1 MKLVGFGCSFTYG
14 SELMDPELEDDYDRH
29 YDNIPY
35 REKHC
40 WLGQLAEM
48 LDCSFD
54 NRASPAS
61 SNYSIQEE
69 FADWFDG
76 RLPDSNDVI
85 CIGWTNHLRTSWWSD
100 DDQRWVHDGFIRN
113 EDEKLFHDSFKEW
126 LTLSYDRNSTETN
139 HAKLFVNSVCQAN
152 NIKIVQFN
160 ALPNIPTPYEFTNFH
175 QGDQNMQNV
184 LRNEEL
190 RLVGSRKQKKNF
202 LAPGDHP
209 NEAGHKHYA
218 KMLHSWI
225 EAKNIV

>member
-100 DDQRWVHDGFIRN
+100 DDQRWIHDGFIRN

-126 LTLSYDRNSTETN
+126 LALSYERNATITN

-160 ALPNIPTPYEFTNFH
+160 ALCNIPTPYEFINFH

-184 LRNEEL
+184 LRNEGD
-190 RLVGSRKQKKNF
+190 RLNKDF
-202 LAPGDHP
+202 LAPGEHP

>member
-113 EDEKLFHDSFKEW
+113 EDEKLFRASFREW
-126 LTLSYDRNSTETN
+126 LALSYERNATITN
-139 HAKLFVNSVCQAN
+139 HAKLFVNSVCQVN
-152 NIKIVQFN
+152 NIKIIQFN
-160 ALPNIPTPYEFTNFH
+160 ALNNIPTPYKFPNYH
-175 QGDQNMQNV
+175 QGDQNMQDV
-184 LRNEEL
+184 LRKENINLE
-190 RLVGSRKQKKNF
+190 KNF
-202 LAPGDHP
+202 LAPGEHP

-218 KMLHSWI
+218 KMLHSWA
-225 EAKNIV
+225 EAKKIL

>member
-1 MKLVGFGCSFTYG
+1 
-14 SELMDPELEDDYDRH
+14 
-29 YDNIPY
+29 
-35 REKHC
+35 
-40 WLGQLAEM
+40 M

-54 NRASPAS
+54 NRASPAN

-76 RLPDSNDVI
+76 RLPDSNDVV
-85 CIGWTNHLRTSWWSD
+85 CIGWSRHLRTSWWSD

-113 EDEKLFHDSFKEW
+113 EDEKLFRASFREW
-126 LTLSYDRNSTETN
+126 LALSYDRNATETN

-152 NIKIVQFN
+152 NIKIIQFN
-160 ALPNIPTPYEFTNFH
+160 ALANVPNAYKLANFH

-184 LRNEEL
+184 LRNEGD
-190 RLVGSRKQKKNF
+190 RLNKDF
-202 LAPGDHP
+202 LAPGEHP